1 MSVLPA
7 HGLRFTV
14 NDNLTTDWR
23 LPVTATRRPAV
34 SVERAELP
42 PFSCRLSKCLSFIFR
57 ANQIQP
63 WRWSQLA
70 YCNIYY
76 LYTKLRDVISHK
88 SESYVDRFLSLVETG
103 VVKHL
108 LKQGSPP
115 TEICPLDLRST
126 ERQLRNIDLFA
137 TYMVVVI
144 GFFSAIVAFVGE
156 VSTQSSARRIWA
168 PEI

>member
-1 MSVLPA
+1 M
-7 HGLRFTV
+7 
-14 NDNLTTDWR
+14 
-23 LPVTATRRPAV
+23 
-34 SVERAELP
+34 
-42 PFSCRLSKCLSFIFR
+42 
-57 ANQIQP
+57 
-63 WRWSQLA
+63 
-70 YCNIYY
+70 
-76 LYTKLRDVISHK
+76 
-88 SESYVDRFLSLVETG
+88 SLVETG

-144 GFFSAIVAFVGE
+144 GFFSAIFAFVGE
-156 VSTQSSARRIWA
+156 VSTLSHARCIRA